1 MLQNAHWTEFRTIQ
15 EGKLISQAGLVSWLR
30 PSLTT
35 THGLHQWEY
44 ISCHDYPGK
53 NVILIIIKVCL
64 LLHSNILKSLCIAHC
79 QETNICIEL
88 QIGHTIFFLIYIIV
102 CFLFYC
108 MFFFI
113 KKTILNKV
121 IISHIVPL
129 HEKRWAPNLPVVLQF
144 GIHSN
149 YTQQITVFLWGYNG
163 QAG

>member
-1 MLQNAHWTEFRTIQ
+1 
-15 EGKLISQAGLVSWLR
+15 
-30 PSLTT
+30 
-35 THGLHQWEY
+35 
-44 ISCHDYPGK
+44 
-53 NVILIIIKVCL
+53 
-64 LLHSNILKSLCIAHC
+64 
-79 QETNICIEL
+79 
-88 QIGHTIFFLIYIIV
+88 
-102 CFLFYC
+102 